1 MRPTQRQRDCFGGI
15 LVTGSSLIP
24 RGEVAPPL
32 HPWRSWELSAANS
45 HRSRG
50 WVHPQGRG
58 WAGCHSTHY
67 MTLHILS
74 TSTHG
79 RLPEE
84 PMGVKVP
91 EQDRAPLYL
100 HLTDKATE
108 AQRGEITYFGT
119 SPSKNRQAL
128 FSQPRRF
135 PLGHSSKTPEA
146 LPGR

>member
-1 MRPTQRQRDCFGGI
+1 MG
-15 LVTGSSLIP
+15 
-24 RGEVAPPL
+24 APLGKGMGRVPQHPL
-32 HPWRSWELSAANS
+32 HY
-45 HRSRG
+45 
-50 WVHPQGRG
+50 
-58 WAGCHSTHY
+58 T
-67 MTLHILS
+67 TLHVLS

-91 EQDRAPLYL
+91 EQDQAPFYL

-108 AQRGEITYFGT
+108 AQSGEITYFGT